1 MNEVIFYF
9 ERFQEREW
17 GRSYL
22 SFVADCIDMSQE
34 RDESFFED
42 LYREYIGP
50 VSESQSVFAGFGLF
64 FTGVGLVVVSI
75 LAFLWS
81 TAIPQGEVFKYV
93 LRELAV
99 ATGASG
105 IPIALLG
112 VTVLLPVSR
121 RIAAI
126 GVVGVTTTLIAT
138 VRFIQVYPQAW
149 YSNSSL
155 TVGLY
160 ALGGVVVIATT
171 GTALSSY
178 QAERRG
184 QRIAQRHLDRAE
196 QAPTATDTTVTREA
210 VERDIE
216 EAMEG
221 VELSWGGV
229 KRDVNRDLT
238 LRETELDG
246 ELRENMRNAGIK
258 ETEGGGVDSA
268 VKGLKNLRGG
278 EKKTASGSGTSA
290 QTSALAELRAT
301 QKQEPVRETGLL
313 ARFVAW
319 LRSIVR

>member
-1 MNEVIFYF
+1 MQIGFS
-9 ERFQEREW
+9 ERDLR
-17 GRSYL
+17 RSYF
-22 SFVADCIDMSQE
+22 SYVADSIGMNQE
-34 RDESFFED
+34 SGGSFLKD
-42 LYREYIGP
+42 LYRRHIGP
-50 VSESQSVFAGFGLF
+50 VSEEQSVYLGFGLF
-64 FTGVGLVVVSI
+64 FSGVGLVIVSI
-75 LAFLWS
+75 LTFLWS
-81 TAIPQGEVFKYV
+81 TAYPQGEAFKYV

-121 RIAAI
+121 RIDGI
-126 GVVGVTTTLIAT
+126 GVVGVATTLIAT
-138 VRFIQVYPQAW
+138 VRFTQVYPQAW
-149 YSNSSL
+149 YANSSV

-160 ALGGVVVIATT
+160 AIGGVIIIATT

-184 QRIAQRHLDRAE
+184 QWIAQRHLERADQE
-196 QAPTATDTTVTREA
+196 PSETDTAVTREV

-216 EAMEG
+216 DAMEG

-229 KRDVNRDLT
+229 RRDANRDLT
-238 LRETELDG
+238 LRESEIDG
-246 ELRENMRNAGIK
+246 ALKESMRNFGLK

-268 VKGLKNLRGG
+268 VEGLKHLQGG

-301 QKQEPVRETGLL
+301 QKQEPVREKGLL
-313 ARFVAW
+313 DRILDW
-319 LRSIVR
+319 LRSLFR